1 MNIPQVIVHPMRLN
15 ESPLCPPS
23 IWYDRDGTHH
33 TYSQRGA
40 ECAGT
45 NITDQSWMTEDM
57 ECMQQYMQDRNMEII
72 VVIEGTDELT
82 GTCTQTK
89 QSYTYQDIQ
98 WNHQFVSCMYPATV
112 STSTIDPNHRSRI
125 TRTAQPRSGGG
136 CIVDFASFHSVEPAP
151 LNSDFCPFIQ

>member
-112 STSTIDPNHRSRI
+112 STSTIDPSHRSRS
-125 TRTAQPRSGGG
+125 TRTLQQRSGGG

-151 LNSDFCPFIQ
+151 LNSDFCPFVQ